1 MTHRRDFLKTSTLLG
16 FGASVPGFLGRTAF
30 ATPHADKAGAK
41 ETILVVVQL
50 TGGNDGL
57 NTVIPR
63 KDAEYAKLRPT
74 IGVPQAD
81 VLKLN
86 DDYGLHPMMDGAAKL
101 YADGLMTIVHGVGY
115 PNPSQSHFRSM
126 DVWNAADTK
135 EVLTEGWLG
144 KAMFHNKAGAFH
156 LGGETAPLAL
166 QGGTVKAPSIASLA
180 EFQRKFLSSRT
191 ADATQQEAIVR
202 SASTIEAG
210 DNDLLDFVQRT
221 ATTTYA
227 AGDRL
232 KLLNKNYD
240 AKQPYP
246 ANGLGNKLNLAAQL
260 IDANLGARIYYVSMD
275 GFDTHAGQGGKAG
288 SHANLL
294 GEFSS
299 AVTAFVRDLEARGS
313 SRRVTVLAFSE
324 FGRRAKEN
332 GSQGTDHGS
341 GAPVMLFGGGLKG
354 GFVGEHPSL
363 TKLHDGNL
371 VHTVDFRRVYASVLK
386 DRLGVEAEKVLGKG
400 HEPLPL
406 FAG

>member
-16 FGASVPGFLGRTAF
+16 FGAAVPGFLGKTAF
-30 ATPHADKAGAK
+30 ATPNADKAGAK

-63 KDAEYAKLRPT
+63 KDAEYVKLRPT
-74 IGVPQAD
+74 IGVPQDD

-86 DDYGLHPMMDGAAKL
+86 DDYGLHPMMEGAAKL

-126 DVWNAADTK
+126 DIWNVGHLR
-135 EVLTEGWLG
+135 ESITEGWLG
-144 KAMFHNKAGAFH
+144 QAMFQNKAGAFH

-180 EFQRKFLSSRT
+180 EFQRKFLSGNA
-191 ADATQQEAIVR
+191 ADASEQESLVR
-202 SASTIEAG
+202 STSNGEAG
-210 DNDLLDFVQRT
+210 GNDLLDFVQRT

-232 KLLNKNYD
+232 KLLNKNYE

-246 ANGLGNKLNLAAQL
+246 TNGLGGKLKLAAQL

-288 SHANLL
+288 AHANLL

-299 AVTAFVRDLEARGS
+299 ALTAFVRDLEARGHGK
-313 SRRVTVLAFSE
+313 RVTVLAFSE

-332 GSQGTDHGS
+332 GSRGTDHGS
-341 GAPVMLFGGGLKG
+341 GAPLMLFGGGLKG
-354 GFVGEHPSL
+354 GIVGEHPSL
-363 TKLHDGNL
+363 TKLHEGNL
-371 VHTVDFRRVYASVLK
+371 VHTVDFRRAYASILK
-386 DRLGVEAEKVLGKG
+386 DRLGVEPEKVIGKG
-400 HEPLPL
+400 HDPLPL